1 MSVEGTSAP
10 ILSLGQYLSGKDLL
24 PKDPKNPHIK
34 MPDRLL
40 VVPPWQREYVWAATD
55 EGEVGILLK
64 DLSEFVTEGAD
75 DYLMG
80 SILLSLGGKQ
90 ANERLVIDGQ
100 QRTLTYSILIMAVLK
115 HVQNS
120 RKLVHHLGNDEQNAT
135 EDRTLVD
142 MRSAVSADDHLYIPR
157 ISMPHSKANDM
168 LQSIFAWSKVADGE
182 ASDVFTEEKDH
193 WTQTQRNLIDV
204 AIWIYEKKL
213 KTQSWLPNKDLLK
226 AMNKIME
233 NVKFLQITLS
243 SQQEAIAIFDRINSR
258 GALLDSG
265 DLIKNRIFQTVED
278 DESFNQISN
287 SWLQMNESLA
297 KCSLKRMREPKFLLR
312 GLALA
317 DQDIQEHAVI
327 DGGEPDT
334 KYSAPKITY
343 EKLTTYWGDKLDPK
357 NRDIPS
363 DKKITPF
370 AFSDDLVKAS
380 QWLHAFSNES
390 TIDQKPLDEL
400 YFARYLNSV
409 QHYPMLLAGRTIK
422 DLNVLMHLT
431 KQVHIRTAFY
441 LLSEERTQD
450 FESLVPIWTAL
461 IAKAGPK
468 ASVSDLDDIFSKYV
482 QVSEESINALIE
494 QMRNWSY
501 ATSDKKKIR
510 AVLSQLTRLVDIAG
524 GKEDKGSPISYF
536 STRKDDNDESW
547 DIDHIRPKKSAPR
560 DPETHRI
567 GNLVLLK
574 AKHNSL
580 KKAVDPIE
588 KSDVYKG
595 SHLLLTQNLVKIT
608 INSERNKVDTYLNE
622 IGISN
627 TNWNLTNW
635 DAKSMKLRED
645 MYCSLLR
652 NHLTSLK

>member
-1 MSVEGTSAP
+1 
-10 ILSLGQYLSGKDLL
+10 
-24 PKDPKNPHIK
+24 
-34 MPDRLL
+34 
-40 VVPPWQREYVWAATD
+40 
-55 EGEVGILLK
+55 
-64 DLSEFVTEGAD
+64 
-75 DYLMG
+75 
-80 SILLSLGGKQ
+80 
-90 ANERLVIDGQ
+90 
-100 QRTLTYSILIMAVLK
+100 
-115 HVQNS
+115 
-120 RKLVHHLGNDEQNAT
+120 
-135 EDRTLVD
+135 
-142 MRSAVSADDHLYIPR
+142 
-157 ISMPHSKANDM
+157 
-168 LQSIFAWSKVADGE
+168 VADGE
-182 ASDVFTEEKDH
+182 ASDVFTDEKDH

-226 AMNKIME
+226 AMNKLME

-265 DLIKNRIFQTVED
+265 DLIKNRIFQAVED

-287 SWLQMNESLA
+287 SWLKMNESLA

-317 DQDIQEHAVI
+317 DQDIQEHSVV
-327 DGGEPDT
+327 DGEEPDT

-343 EKLTTYWGDKLDPK
+343 EKLTTYWGDKLDPNNK
-357 NRDIPS
+357 VIPLE
-363 DKKITPF
+363 KKVTPF

-390 TIDQKPLDEL
+390 TIDEKPLDEL

-409 QHYPMLLAGRTIK
+409 QHYPMLLAGRGIK
-422 DLNVLMHLT
+422 DLSVLTHLT
-431 KQVHIRTAFY
+431 KQVHVRTAFY

-450 FESLVPIWTAL
+450 FESLVPVWTAL
-461 IAKAGPK
+461 IAKAGSK
-468 ASVSDLDDIFSKYV
+468 ASKSDLDEIFSKYV
-482 QVSEESINALIE
+482 QVSDESISALIE

-547 DIDHIRPKKSAPR
+547 DIDHIRPKKTAPR

-567 GNLVLLK
+567 
-574 AKHNSL
+574 
-580 KKAVDPIE
+580 DR
-588 KSDVYKG
+588 KSV
-595 SHLLLTQNLVKIT
+595 V
-608 INSERNKVDTYLNE
+608 
-622 IGISN
+622 
-627 TNWNLTNW
+627 
-635 DAKSMKLRED
+635 
-645 MYCSLLR
+645 
-652 NHLTSLK
+652 

>member
-24 PKDPKNPHIK
+24 PKDPRNLHIK
-34 MPDRLL
+34 MPDRIL
-40 VVPPWQREYVWAATD
+40 VVPPWQREYVWGATD
-55 EGEVGILLK
+55 EGEVGVLLK
-64 DLSEFVTEGAD
+64 DLHDFVTEGAD

-90 ANERLVIDGQ
+90 VHERLVIDGQ

-120 RKLVHHLGNDEQNAT
+120 RKLVHHLGSEEQNAT

-226 AMNKIME
+226 AMNKLME

-317 DQDIQEHAVI
+317 DQDIQEHSVV
-327 DGGEPDT
+327 DGEEPDT

-343 EKLTTYWGDKLDPK
+343 EKLTTYWGDKLDPNNK
-357 NRDIPS
+357 VIPLE
-363 DKKITPF
+363 KKVTPF

-380 QWLHAFSNES
+380 QWLHAFSNET
-390 TIDQKPLDEL
+390 TIDEKPLDEL

-409 QHYPMLLAGRTIK
+409 QHYPMLLAGRGIK
-422 DLNVLMHLT
+422 DLSVLTHLT
-431 KQVHIRTAFY
+431 KQVHVRTAFY

-450 FESLVPIWTAL
+450 FESLVP
-461 IAKAGPK
+461 
-468 ASVSDLDDIFSKYV
+468 V
-482 QVSEESINALIE
+482 
-494 QMRNWSY
+494 WSM
-501 ATSDKKKIR
+501 
-510 AVLSQLTRLVDIAG
+510 G
-524 GKEDKGSPISYF
+524 
-536 STRKDDNDESW
+536 
-547 DIDHIRPKKSAPR
+547 
-560 DPETHRI
+560 
-567 GNLVLLK
+567 
-574 AKHNSL
+574 
-580 KKAVDPIE
+580 
-588 KSDVYKG
+588 
-595 SHLLLTQNLVKIT
+595 
-608 INSERNKVDTYLNE
+608 
-622 IGISN
+622 
-627 TNWNLTNW
+627 
-635 DAKSMKLRED
+635 
-645 MYCSLLR
+645 
-652 NHLTSLK
+652 